1 MSQVDDWSDG
11 YTSDYLRDLNTYGPA
26 SANAPRSSVV
36 SHQVRY
42 RAPDTSDIPLAPG
55 QNPEDS
61 VYSNA
66 SGARMGQL
74 KPRSGYNPPAGGGY
88 TAQTFPH
95 ESGGRRYARSK
106 KQSRSRGSAPANGVK
121 TRSAPLSGSDV
132 TADVLRSV
140 KADGNTSFA
149 NWRQSLVNQGW
160 SQAEAD
166 AVRYDPSTGK
176 FMSNASGQAATDHYM
191 REQADKDAGIM
202 ADNPEVEGKV
212 SGQTPAKTE
221 ESTQPAPAKTEES
234 TQPAPAK
241 TDTQTPAPADDHEQ
255 EAKAA
260 VDEFL
265 KQHPEDGKERLKS
278 IYAAVD
284 SQNIKDDAA
293 YNLAVIAEIQ
303 KAQTP
308 AKTDTQTSA
317 PVPGRSFVT
326 TENTGDNHVPNFGVQ
341 PAPADDH
348 EQEAKAAVDEF
359 LKQHPEDGKE
369 RLKSIYAAVD
379 SQNIK
384 DDAAYNLAVIA
395 EIQKAQTPAASGDNT
410 AVDNLLNNPGNT
422 EAVDLGKAVSS
433 ERQAQTESGVNDY
446 QDQLREGINWLRMFH
461 APDDPAGVRA
471 EAAITAIG
479 NMLRSSDPERYKR
492 AVEELEKQKSYV
504 INANNEEM
512 ANDITEGS
520 KVFGDPEKLGLRAAA
535 ARQGLRA
542 DRQHRLN
549 ENYYT
554 DVFGSKLFHDAM
566 DGNIVTP
573 DSIRAAEYVRQLRA
587 ANAAKA
593 QAAAEAAEQRADNP
607 EGWL

>member
-26 SANAPRSSVV
+26 SANVPRPSSVV

-55 QNPEDS
+55 QNPEGS

-66 SGARMGQL
+66 SGARMGQT
-74 KPRSGYNPPAGGGY
+74 KSRSGYNPPAGGGY

-95 ESGGRRYARSK
+95 ETAGRRYARPK
-106 KQSRSRGSAPANGVK
+106 RAQSRSRGAPANGVK
-121 TRSAPLSGSDV
+121 TRSAPISGNDV
-132 TADVLRSV
+132 TAAVMKAV

-160 SQAEAD
+160 DGDPSKIK
-166 AVRYDPSTGK
+166 YDPSTGK
-176 FMSNASGQAATDHYM
+176 FVDIGGGVNGGAVTS
-191 REQADKDAGIM
+191 E
-202 ADNPEVEGKV
+202 
-212 SGQTPAKTE
+212 QTPAKTE
-221 ESTQPAPAKTEES
+221 GGAQPAPAKTEGSTQPAPAKTEGS

-241 TDTQTPAPADDHEQ
+241 TEGGAQPAPADDHEQ
-255 EAKAA
+255 EVKAA

-265 KQHPEDGKERLKS
+265 KQHPADGEERLKS
-278 IYAAVD
+278 IYEAVD

-293 YNLAVIAEIQ
+293 HNLAVLAEIQ
-303 KAQTP
+303 KAST
-308 AKTDTQTSA
+308 
-317 PVPGRSFVT
+317 
-326 TENTGDNHVPNFGVQ
+326 
-341 PAPADDH
+341 
-348 EQEAKAAVDEF
+348 
-359 LKQHPEDGKE
+359 
-369 RLKSIYAAVD
+369 
-379 SQNIK
+379 
-384 DDAAYNLAVIA
+384 
-395 EIQKAQTPAASGDNT
+395 ASGDT
-410 AVDNLLNNPGNT
+410 SDVDNILNNPGNT
-422 EAVDLGKAVSS
+422 GAVDLGKVVSS
-433 ERQAQTESGVNDY
+433 ERQAQTQSGVNDY
-446 QDQLREGINWLRMFH
+446 QDQISEGINWLRMFH

-479 NMLRSSDPERYKR
+479 NMLRSSDPERYKH

-504 INANNEEM
+504 IAANNEQI

-520 KVFGDPEKLGLRAAA
+520 KVTGDPAALEPRAAA
-535 ARQGLRA
+535 ARQFFINDQKNKLAGRYFADALGARA
-542 DRQHRLN
+542 
-549 ENYYT
+549 
-554 DVFGSKLFHDAM
+554 FHDAM

-593 QAAAEAAEQRADNP
+593 QAAAEAAEQRSDNP

>member
-1 MSQVDDWSDG
+1 MSQVNDWSDG
-11 YTSDYLRDLNTYGPA
+11 YTSDYLRNLNTRGPA
-26 SANAPRSSVV
+26 SANVPRSSVV

-42 RAPDTSDIPLAPG
+42 RAPDTSDIHLAPG
-55 QNPEDS
+55 QNPEGS

-66 SGARMGQL
+66 SSARMGQT
-74 KPRSGYNPPAGGGY
+74 KPASGYRAPAGGGWDVNSSD
-88 TAQTFPH
+88 ANLRFSN
-95 ESGGRRYARSK
+95 ESGGRRYARPK
-106 KQSRSRGSAPANGVK
+106 KQSRASKPANGV
-121 TRSAPLSGSDV
+121 TRSAPLSGIDV

-140 KADGNTSFA
+140 KAAGNTSFA

-160 SQAEAD
+160 SRAEAD

-212 SGQTPAKTE
+212 SGQTPAGQTPAGQTPAKTE
-221 ESTQPAPAKTEES
+221 GGAQPAPAKTEGGA
-234 TQPAPAK
+234 QPAPAK
-241 TDTQTPAPADDHEQ
+241 TEGGAQPAPADDHEQEAKAAVDEFLKQHPEDGKERLKSIYAAVDSQNIKDDAAYNLAVMAEIQKAQTSDPVPGRSFIFAENTGDNYVPDFGAQTPAPADDHEQ

-293 YNLAVIAEIQ
+293 YNLAVTAEIQ
-303 KAQTP
+303 K
-308 AKTDTQTSA
+308 
-317 PVPGRSFVT
+317 
-326 TENTGDNHVPNFGVQ
+326 
-341 PAPADDH
+341 
-348 EQEAKAAVDEF
+348 
-359 LKQHPEDGKE
+359 
-369 RLKSIYAAVD
+369 
-379 SQNIK
+379 
-384 DDAAYNLAVIA
+384 
-395 EIQKAQTPAASGDNT
+395 
-410 AVDNLLNNPGNT
+410 
-422 EAVDLGKAVSS
+422 
-433 ERQAQTESGVNDY
+433 
-446 QDQLREGINWLRMFH
+446 
-461 APDDPAGVRA
+461 
-471 EAAITAIG
+471 
-479 NMLRSSDPERYKR
+479 
-492 AVEELEKQKSYV
+492 
-504 INANNEEM
+504 EM

-549 ENYYT
+549 ENYYI

-566 DGNIVTP
+566 DGNIVIP

-593 QAAAEAAEQRADNP
+593 QAAAEAAEQRSDNP

>member
-1 MSQVDDWSDG
+1 MSMVDDWSDG
-11 YTSDYLRDLNTYGPA
+11 YTSDYLRNLNTYGSA
-26 SANAPRSSVV
+26 SANVPRSSVV

-55 QNPEDS
+55 QNPEGS

-66 SGARMGQL
+66 SGARMGQT
-74 KPRSGYNPPAGGGY
+74 KPASGYRTPAGGGY

-95 ESGGRRYARSK
+95 ETAGRRYARPK
-106 KQSRSRGSAPANGVK
+106 RTQSRSRGNAPANGVK
-121 TRSAPLSGSDV
+121 TRSASLSGTDV

-140 KADGNTSFA
+140 KAAGNTSFA

-202 ADNPEVEGKV
+202 ADNPGVEGKV
-212 SGQTPAKTE
+212 SGQTPAGQTPAKTE
-221 ESTQPAPAKTEES
+221 GGAQPAPARTEGGVQPAPARTEGGVQPAPAKTEES
-234 TQPAPAK
+234 A
-241 TDTQTPAPADDHEQ
+241 
-255 EAKAA
+255 
-260 VDEFL
+260 
-265 KQHPEDGKERLKS
+265 
-278 IYAAVD
+278 
-284 SQNIKDDAA
+284 
-293 YNLAVIAEIQ
+293 
-303 KAQTP
+303 
-308 AKTDTQTSA
+308 
-317 PVPGRSFVT
+317 
-326 TENTGDNHVPNFGVQ
+326 Q

-359 LKQHPEDGKE
+359 LKQHPADGKE
-369 RLKSIYAAVD
+369 RLKSIYAALD

-395 EIQKAQTPAASGDNT
+395 EIQKAQTPAASGDNI
-410 AVDNLLNNPGNT
+410 AVDNLVNNPGNT
-422 EAVDLGKAVSS
+422 GAVDLGKAVLS
-433 ERQAQTESGVNDY
+433 ESQAQTESGVNDY

-479 NMLRSSDPERYKR
+479 NMLRSSDPERYKH

-504 INANNEEM
+504 IAANNEEI

-593 QAAAEAAEQRADNP
+593 QAAAEAAEQRSDNP

>member
-1 MSQVDDWSDG
+1 MSQVDDWADG
-11 YTSDYLRDLNTYGPA
+11 YADSARDVNLYGPA
-26 SANAPRSSVV
+26 SANVPRSSVV

-74 KPRSGYNPPAGGGY
+74 KSRSGYTPPAGGGY
-88 TAQTFPH
+88 TARTFPS
-95 ESGGRRYARSK
+95 SGAGAKRYARPK
-106 KQSRSRGSAPANGVK
+106 GTQSRSRGGAPANGVK
-121 TRSAPLSGSDV
+121 TRSAPLSGADV

-140 KADGNTSFA
+140 KAAGNTSFA

-212 SGQTPAKTE
+212 SGQTPAGQTPAKTE
-221 ESTQPAPAKTEES
+221 GGAQPAPAKTEGGA
-234 TQPAPAK
+234 QPAPAK
-241 TDTQTPAPADDHEQ
+241 TEGGTQPAPADDHEQ

-265 KQHPEDGKERLKS
+265 KQHPADGKERLKA
-278 IYAAVD
+278 IYEALD

-317 PVPGRSFVT
+317 PVPGRSFIT
-326 TENTGDNHVPNFGVQ
+326 TENTGDNHVPDFGVQ
-341 PAPADDH
+341 HA
-348 EQEAKAAVDEF
+348 
-359 LKQHPEDGKE
+359 
-369 RLKSIYAAVD
+369 
-379 SQNIK
+379 
-384 DDAAYNLAVIA
+384 
-395 EIQKAQTPAASGDNT
+395 PAASGNNSD
-410 AVDNLLNNPGNT
+410 VDNLVNNPGNT
-422 EAVDLGKAVSS
+422 EAV
-433 ERQAQTESGVNDY
+433 N
-446 QDQLREGINWLRMFH
+446 
-461 APDDPAGVRA
+461 
-471 EAAITAIG
+471 
-479 NMLRSSDPERYKR
+479 
-492 AVEELEKQKSYV
+492 EKV
-504 INANNEEM
+504 AR
-512 ANDITEGS
+512 DITEGL
-520 KVFGDPEKLGLRAAA
+520 KVFGDPEKLALRAAA
-535 ARQGLRA
+535 ARDA
-542 DRQHRLN
+542 
-549 ENYYT
+549 Y
-554 DVFGSKLFHDAM
+554 GSKLFHDAM

-593 QAAAEAAEQRADNP
+593 QAAAEAAAVAAEQRSDNP

>member
-1 MSQVDDWSDG
+1 MRQVDDWADG
-11 YTSDYLRDLNTYGPA
+11 YADSARDVNLYGPA
-26 SANAPRSSVV
+26 SANVPRSSVV

-95 ESGGRRYARSK
+95 ETAGRRYARPK
-106 KQSRSRGSAPANGVK
+106 KQSRAFKPANGV
-121 TRSAPLSGSDV
+121 TRSAPLSGADV

-140 KADGNTSFA
+140 KAAGNTSFA

-212 SGQTPAKTE
+212 SGQTPAGQTPAKTE
-221 ESTQPAPAKTEES
+221 GSAQPAPAKTEGS
-234 TQPAPAK
+234 AQPAPAK

-293 YNLAVIAEIQ
+293 YNLAVMAEIQ
-303 KAQTP
+303 KAQT
-308 AKTDTQTSA
+308 
-317 PVPGRSFVT
+317 
-326 TENTGDNHVPNFGVQ
+326 
-341 PAPADDH
+341 PADDH

-369 RLKSIYAAVD
+369 RLKSIYEAVD

-395 EIQKAQTPAASGDNT
+395 EIQKAQTPAASGDNI

-422 EAVDLGKAVSS
+422 EAV
-433 ERQAQTESGVNDY
+433 N
-446 QDQLREGINWLRMFH
+446 
-461 APDDPAGVRA
+461 
-471 EAAITAIG
+471 
-479 NMLRSSDPERYKR
+479 
-492 AVEELEKQKSYV
+492 EK
-504 INANNEEM
+504 M
-512 ANDITEGS
+512 ANDITDGS

>member
-1 MSQVDDWSDG
+1 MSQVDDWADG
-11 YTSDYLRDLNTYGPA
+11 YADSARDVNLYGPA
-26 SANAPRSSVV
+26 SANVPRSSVV

-55 QNPEDS
+55 QNPEGS

-66 SGARMGQL
+66 SGARMGQT
-74 KPRSGYNPPAGGGY
+74 KPASGYRAPAGGGY
-88 TAQTFPH
+88 TAETFPS
-95 ESGGRRYARSK
+95 SGAGARRYARPK
-106 KQSRSRGSAPANGVK
+106 GTQSRSRGSAPANGVK
-121 TRSAPLSGSDV
+121 TRSAPLSGTDV

-140 KADGNTSFA
+140 KAAGNTSFA

-202 ADNPEVEGKV
+202 ADNPGIEGKV

-221 ESTQPAPAKTEES
+221 VGAQPAPAKTEES

-241 TDTQTPAPADDHEQ
+241 TEGGVQPAPADDHEQ

-265 KQHPEDGKERLKS
+265 KQHPADGKELLKS

-317 PVPGRSFVT
+317 PVPGRSFIT
-326 TENTGDNHVPNFGVQ
+326 TENTGDNHVPDFPGVQ

-348 EQEAKAAVDEF
+348 AQEAKAAVGKF
-359 LKQHPEDGKE
+359 LKH
-369 RLKSIYAAVD
+369 
-379 SQNIK
+379 
-384 DDAAYNLAVIA
+384 
-395 EIQKAQTPAASGDNT
+395 
-410 AVDNLLNNPGNT
+410 
-422 EAVDLGKAVSS
+422 
-433 ERQAQTESGVNDY
+433 
-446 QDQLREGINWLRMFH
+446 
-461 APDDPAGVRA
+461 
-471 EAAITAIG
+471 
-479 NMLRSSDPERYKR
+479 
-492 AVEELEKQKSYV
+492 
-504 INANNEEM
+504 
-512 ANDITEGS
+512 
-520 KVFGDPEKLGLRAAA
+520 
-535 ARQGLRA
+535 
-542 DRQHRLN
+542 
-549 ENYYT
+549 YT
-554 DVFGSKLFHDAM
+554 DVLGSKLFHDAM

-593 QAAAEAAEQRADNP
+593 AKAQAAAQAAAEAAEQRLDNP